1 MASSW
6 QYCCRLGTQ
15 DPRGST
21 AATRVLGDKRCH
33 GTTKYAKKRR
43 ADTTLNQK
51 VLTPPLWSKHPLHRS
66 SSFKRYGVDDSGTLP
81 KEEAK
86 DTIKSMNVKVSDLY
100 IDVGGQ
106 RACGR
111 A

>member
-33 GTTKYAKKRR
+33 GTTKYAKKRQWHHTTEAALEAFCVEQVQQAVEAAGEGAQL
-43 ADTTLNQK
+43 ADGVTEQMASQRLKQ
-51 VLTPPLWSKHPLHRS
+51 LIAPLHV
-66 SSFKRYGVDDSGTLP
+66 VDTWRIY
-81 KEEAK
+81 A
-86 DTIKSMNVKVSDLY
+86 V
-100 IDVGGQ
+100 
-106 RACGR
+106 C
-111 A
+111 